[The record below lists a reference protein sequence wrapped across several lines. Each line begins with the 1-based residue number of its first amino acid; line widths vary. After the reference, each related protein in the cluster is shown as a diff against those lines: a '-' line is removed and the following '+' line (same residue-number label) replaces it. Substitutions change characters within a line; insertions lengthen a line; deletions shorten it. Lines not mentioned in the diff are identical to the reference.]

1 MIKLDHVSKSYGNDV
16 IALDDVSVEVG
27 KGEFVFVVGQSG
39 SGKSTFL
46 RLLTKEERPTAGRIW
61 VAGKEL
67 NRLASWKV
75 PALRRSIGCVF
86 QDFKLLSNK
95 TVRENVAFA
104 LEVIG
109 ARRHAIERTVPEVL
123 KLVGLQDKTDRFPHE
138 LSGGEQQRVSIA
150 RAFVNRPLLMLCDEP
165 TGNLDPTTS
174 QDIMRLLERI
184 NRTGT
189 TVVMATH
196 DERIVDQM
204 RKRVVELEHGK
215 VVRDQERGC
224 TTLAFRLSYIAV
236 EAYRGFRRNLLL
248 AISMVIIVAISLTLF
263 GIALLAG
270 KQVSLFGGYWSDK
283 IEVSV
288 FLAPKIPAEQ
298 RDTIRG
304 QLESVP
310 AVERVYYESKED
322 AYTRFRDQFKDSPDM
337 VRNVSPD
344 VLPESYRVKLKDPTQ
359 FAQVHDLFCSGRFND
374 RGKEICN
381 PGIDSVIDQ
390 KKLVERLFA
399 VLNMLKNSFF
409 VLAAVLG
416 IAAVVLI
423 AVTVRVAA
431 FARRKETQIMK
442 LVGASNTYIRLPF
455 LAEGVVAGL
464 LGTLIAFGLLRA
476 GMFYL
481 DRVRNQVSIFQIL
494 PAVGMREFYASCV
507 VLLALGVVASALA
520 SLLALRKYVRI

>member
-1 MIKLDHVSKSYGNDV
+1 
-16 IALDDVSVEVG
+16 
-27 KGEFVFVVGQSG
+27 
-39 SGKSTFL
+39 
-46 RLLTKEERPTAGRIW
+46 
-61 VAGKEL
+61 
-67 NRLASWKV
+67 
-75 PALRRSIGCVF
+75 
-86 QDFKLLSNK
+86 
-95 TVRENVAFA
+95 
-104 LEVIG
+104 
-109 ARRHAIERTVPEVL
+109 
-123 KLVGLQDKTDRFPHE
+123 
-138 LSGGEQQRVSIA
+138 
-150 RAFVNRPLLMLCDEP
+150 MLCDEP

-304 QLESVP
+304 QLEAVP

-359 FAQVHDLFCSGRFND
+359 FAQVHDLFCSGA
-374 RGKEICN
+374 
-381 PGIDSVIDQ
+381 STT
-390 KKLVERLFA
+390 A
-399 VLNMLKNSFF
+399 
-409 VLAAVLG
+409 
-416 IAAVVLI
+416 
-423 AVTVRVAA
+423 
-431 FARRKETQIMK
+431 ARR
-442 LVGASNTYIRLPF
+442 
-455 LAEGVVAGL
+455 
-464 LGTLIAFGLLRA
+464 
-476 GMFYL
+476 
-481 DRVRNQVSIFQIL
+481 
-494 PAVGMREFYASCV
+494 
-507 VLLALGVVASALA
+507 SATRG
-520 SLLALRKYVRI
+520 STP